1 MMNYQFQLQ
10 NIKQKL
16 GNINIQFDHLMNQM
30 QNMTLFNA
38 YNMAIQI
45 LNIGISMLNIGTQI
59 PNMGNDI
66 YNYALQIEN
75 IGMQIQNIGNQIKNM
90 NNMNNMNNNMIIPNN
105 NIMIPNQMLG
115 LNLMGMNNID
125 EDWLK
130 GFKMGGEEENYIYPP
145 KINIIFQTTRGVTH
159 NFVFDYGTTIDE
171 ILKKCFYR
179 INKPELINQKGKFCF
194 KFNASQ
200 LKFGD
205 KTTIEE
211 FFKGISNPKVI
222 VIS

>member
-1 MMNYQFQLQ
+1 
-10 NIKQKL
+10 
-16 GNINIQFDHLMNQM
+16 
-30 QNMTLFNA
+30 
-38 YNMAIQI
+38 
-45 LNIGISMLNIGTQI
+45 MLNIGTQI

-90 NNMNNMNNNMIIPNN
+90 NNMNNMNNNNMIIPNN

-145 KINIIFQTTRGVTH
+145 KINIIFQTTQGVART
-159 NFVFDYGTTIDE
+159 FVFDYGTTIDE
-171 ILKKCFYR
+171 VLKKYFYR
-179 INKPELINQKGKFCF
+179 INKPEIINQKGKFCF
-194 KFNASQ
+194 TFNASQ

-205 KTTIEE
+205 KTKIEE
-211 FFKGISNPKVI
+211 FFKGISNPKV
-222 VIS
+222 VVNDVNNLV